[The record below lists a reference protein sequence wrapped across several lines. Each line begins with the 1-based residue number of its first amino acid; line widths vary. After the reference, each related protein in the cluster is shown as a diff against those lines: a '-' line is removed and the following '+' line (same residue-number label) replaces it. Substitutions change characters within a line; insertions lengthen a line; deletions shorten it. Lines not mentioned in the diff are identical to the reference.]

1 MPKMTLGTTYMDT
14 ISIVEEP
21 DAIQNKGR
29 VLVIDK
35 PQFSAMIRKM
45 LSTQYDIVCVD
56 DIASGFL
63 QLSQSHFDAVVVDKD
78 VRGGGLQLAECLK
91 MNPTLCHLPVVLTCI
106 QPTEDWVQQ
115 VKLRGIA
122 QIVAKPFRPSTLMA
136 LLEVTIKKTGNKTP
150 VHTVKTFRQV
160 IDQHVSQLDHLL
172 PEKPEFGLQVTDDGL
187 FNLLSKDRSI
197 QDAVLTLANSSS
209 EARWRKIDS
218 PRLAINMMGM
228 PETKRLLQCIGVIRC
243 LKEYASDTRFNL
255 AAWSKNAIGAALI
268 ARTFGKNVG
277 LDEDACF
284 LGGLLHDAGKI
295 ILDQA
300 FPSAYSGVRDSVFK
314 EKISYHQAE
323 REFLG
328 FSHGFVG
335 GYLAKQ
341 WALGEELAEGIIC
354 HHDVSL
360 ARQHARM
367 AAVLFLSDAIST
379 YLNFGST
386 GEMKKVDAADPEF
399 LKAYLKLGFTHKA
412 FESLV
417 ETGKKELKYAQ
428 VLVDAVF
435 KRGV

>member
-1 MPKMTLGTTYMDT
+1 MPTMKLGKTYMNTVAVVD
-14 ISIVEEP
+14 EP

-29 VLVIDK
+29 ILVIDK

-63 QLSQSHFDAVVVDKD
+63 QLSQGHFDAVVVDKD

-91 MNPTLCHLPVVLTCI
+91 MNPTLGNLPVVLTCI
-106 QPTEDWVQQ
+106 QPREDWVQQ

-122 QIVAKPFRPSTLMA
+122 QVVAKPFRPSTLMA
-136 LLEVTIKKTGNKTP
+136 LLEVTIKKNRAKTP
-150 VHTVKTFRQV
+150 VHTVNTFMQV
-160 IDQHVSQLDHLL
+160 IDKRISQLDHIL
-172 PEKPEFGLQVTDDGL
+172 PKKPEFGLQVTDDGL
-187 FNLLSKDRSI
+187 FSLLSRDRSI
-197 QDAVLTLANSSS
+197 QDAVLTLANSAS
-209 EARWRKIDS
+209 ESRWRKIDS
-218 PRLAINMMGM
+218 ARLAINMMGM

-243 LKEYASDTRFNL
+243 LKEYAPDTRFNL
-255 AAWSKNAIGAALI
+255 AAWSKNAIGGALI
-268 ARTFGKNVG
+268 ARAFGKSVG
-277 LDEDACF
+277 LDEDTCF
-284 LGGLLHDAGKI
+284 LGGLLHDVGKI

-323 REFLG
+323 QEFLG

-335 GYLAKQ
+335 GFLAHK
-341 WALGEELAEGIIC
+341 WSLGEDLAEGIIC

-367 AAVLFLSDAIST
+367 AAVLFLSDAIGT
-379 YLNFGST
+379 YLNFGSS

-417 ETGKKELKYAQ
+417 ETGRKELKYAQ
-428 VLVDAVF
+428 VLVEAVF